1 MQSGPE
7 ALRFRVLGPVEASLD
22 GEPLLLRAP
31 LQRKLL
37 ASLLSRSGQAVSADA
52 LIDAIWAE
60 QPPDQA
66 RKALLVCLH
75 RLRRSLR
82 DPERIILEPAGYR
95 LRLTAD
101 DFDAAA
107 FAEHLAAARRE
118 RSAKRLE
125 QSAARYEQALRLW
138 RGSAYADMADFS
150 LVAAEAARLDD
161 ARLRADREL
170 LEVRLDLGSHDAVL
184 GDLEALAR
192 AHPFRERLIA
202 LRMLALHRAGRQA
215 EALAVYRES
224 RKVLGEELGV
234 DPGRLVQRMHE
245 AVLRGDDQLASVS
258 TESLDGTWV
267 PLAENKIEAAAAVPR
282 ELPADVIGFT
292 GRDGEL
298 RELESARLGDA
309 DDGLP
314 ASPVVVISGMA
325 GVGKTASAVHWAH
338 RIADDYPDGQLF
350 LNLRGYSALPALQPI
365 GALTAMLRSLGLD
378 SGQVPAE
385 TDEAAARLRTE
396 TAGKRMLILLDN
408 AESAEQV
415 LPLLPGGSRS
425 LVIVTSRNRLGE
437 LMTRHGAFRLDL
449 APLTPDEATRLLKAL
464 LRIPRSSDRPELDE
478 LARSSGYLPLA
489 LRLAAANRTGA
500 HPAAPVDGGPH
511 AALKATFDGSYRA
524 LPEDARRMLRL
535 FGVAP
540 VRSLAIE
547 AAAVMADMP
556 TAAAERAV
564 EQLVHAHMVNR
575 DGRGRL
581 YLHDLIRDYAEDLTG
596 ADDPVSAAA
605 LDRLFGWYLD
615 TALAACRARYPGYAR
630 LSDHE
635 RAGDLPPLGDA
646 AQAAR
651 WLDDERE
658 NLVAVAR
665 YIGEHD
671 RGSVAWK
678 LADALRSHGWAAMSA
693 PDFLALGRAALQ
705 GAQRDGS
712 ARGAAVAEL
721 CMTTAYFKARDF
733 TDAVRHAERAIELA
747 RRIGWDEGQAAAH
760 HTMMLACWQIGR
772 LRTSLEHGEAALAMN
787 RAGGRLRAATV
798 NLGALGGIHVALGE
812 LRHALRLRE
821 EAWRLAEESGDVRIQ
836 AMRLGRLAST
846 ALDLGQVGAAQEYLN
861 RAVDIEVNVL
871 KGPISAATA
880 DIAAE
885 LSSILGKHDDALVYA
900 ETVLRDAER
909 QYDRANEADGLIT
922 VAAVLNRLGRH
933 AEAVAA
939 AAQALRIAE
948 VDLTGLRI
956 KALIERAIGRI
967 GLGEPDAATADADAA
982 LGMARAGE
990 YRIDEGM
997 ALNLLAEARLHRGEA
1012 GGARELAGQ
1021 ALDIHRTAEHCT
1033 GQSWSL
1039 WIMGAA
1045 ARLNG
1050 DLVATERYW
1059 REVEEIYAAMGA
1071 PVPSRF
1077 TMSSA

>member
-1 MQSGPE
+1 VQSGPE

-31 LQRKLL
+31 LQRTLL
-37 ASLLSRSGQAVSADA
+37 AALLARSGRAVSADA

-75 RLRRSLR
+75 RLRRTLG
-82 DPERIILEPAGYR
+82 DPQRIALEPAGYR
-95 LRLTAD
+95 IRVTAD

-125 QSAARYEQALRLW
+125 RSAARYEQALHLW
-138 RGSAYADMADFS
+138 RGPAYADMADFS
-150 LVAAEAARLDD
+150 LIATEAARLDD
-161 ARLRADREL
+161 DRLRARQEL
-170 LEVRLDLGSHDAVL
+170 LEVRLDLGSHDAAL

-215 EALAVYRES
+215 EALEVYRES
-224 RKVLGEELGV
+224 RKALAGELGV

-245 AVLRGDDQLASVS
+245 AVLRNDDQLASVA

-267 PLAENKIEAAAAVPR
+267 PLAGPKIEAAAVPR

-298 RELESARLGDA
+298 RELESARVGDA

-365 GALTAMLRSLGLD
+365 GALTAMLRALGLE

-425 LVIVTSRNRLGE
+425 LVIVTSRNRLDE
-437 LMTRHGAFRLDL
+437 LLTGHGAFRLDL

-489 LRLAAANRTGA
+489 LRLAAANRTGT

-511 AALKATFDGSYRA
+511 AALKATFDGSYRT

-547 AAAVMADMP
+547 AAAVLADMS
-556 TAAAERAV
+556 TAATERAV

-630 LSDHE
+630 LSDHD
-635 RAGDLPPLGDA
+635 RDGDLPSLGDA

-665 YIGEHD
+665 YVGERGH
-671 RGSVAWK
+671 GSVAWR

-705 GAQRDGS
+705 GAHSDGS
-712 ARGAAVAEL
+712 APGAAVAEL

-733 TDAVRHAERAIELA
+733 SDAVRHAERAIERA
-747 RRIGWDEGQAAAH
+747 RRIGWDEGQASAH

-772 LRTSLEHGEAALAMN
+772 LRVSLEHGEAALAMN

-812 LRHALRLRE
+812 LHHALRLRE
-821 EAWRLAEESGDVRIQ
+821 EACRLAEESGDVRIQ

-871 KGPISAATA
+871 KGPLSAATA

-885 LSSILGKHDDALVYA
+885 LSSVLGKHDDALVYA

-982 LGMARAGE
+982 LSMARAGE

-1021 ALDIHRTAEHCT
+1021 ARDNHRTTGHCT

-1039 WIMGAA
+1039 WIMGSA
-1045 ARLNG
+1045 ARLGG
-1050 DLVATERYW
+1050 DTVAAERYW